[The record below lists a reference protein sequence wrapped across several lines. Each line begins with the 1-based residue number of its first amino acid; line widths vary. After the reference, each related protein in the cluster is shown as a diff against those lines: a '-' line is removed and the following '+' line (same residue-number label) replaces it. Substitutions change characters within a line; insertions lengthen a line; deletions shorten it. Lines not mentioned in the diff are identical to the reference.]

1 MHLVHCWLHHHNLP
15 LLVLW
20 KQLCCCAIHSLPAL
34 FWNLFKTI
42 TDVLSSSEV
51 PASNG
56 ETHKVWSLDE
66 NMQYGVTPG
75 HIVLIVVALLFFIPL
90 LVLLTLTLLLVP
102 FLRAKSH
109 LRPLRWINTLKPF
122 IDIYYGPLK
131 DKKQHHVWTG
141 ILLISR
147 EVILIV
153 NALTSTS
160 TPKSNILLLI
170 LIAASLF
177 VYNAS
182 AGPLYRKDICQCWKC
197 HIYLT

>member
-1 MHLVHCWLHHHNLP
+1 M
-15 LLVLW
+15 
-20 KQLCCCAIHSLPAL
+20 
-34 FWNLFKTI
+34 
-42 TDVLSSSEV
+42 TDMFSNAEV
-51 PASNG
+51 PDLNG
-56 ETHKVWSLDE
+56 EIHKVWSLDE
-66 NMQYGVTPG
+66 NMQYGVTAAG

-182 AGPLYRKDICQCWKC
+182 AGPLYRKR
-197 HIYLT
+197 YLSVLEMPYLFNLIFLARAFLFYQILSLKDHQNDQLSPGQWQLL